1 MPRVAGM
8 DTGGEGAG
16 SSWEVVLGTGRPW
29 VGAGEM
35 GIARRR
41 QVLRGDSG

>member
-1 MPRVAGM
+1 M

-35 GIARRR
+35 GIGKVTAGAER
-41 QVLRGDSG
+41 